1 MKPKEGRSYK
11 KITNQQILKK
21 SEQEA
26 NLQKEINFKDIFTN
40 EGSDLI
46 FWCVKVGLIKE
57 PTYCKLCRRRT
68 NKINSFRLS
77 KKEKAFDRFVWRC
90 KNKDCGNIEY
100 IRKNSQLLS
109 SFPRVNLRILLI
121 YIFHHFCFLLPPSI
135 TNKTF
140 NLSFSTIGKISEL
153 LTKWIVNDEILDE
166 TFRGKL
172 DGKNKIVEIDESCFF
187 KRKYNRGR
195 LLGQIWGF
203 GAVERES
210 GKLLVEVVEK
220 RNAPTLLP
228 LIQKWISKE
237 SLYVISDEWKPYKR
251 LKKLEYNH
259 ICINHS
265 KQFVLPSNPQ
275 IHTQTIENRWGQIKS
290 LMRKSGRISRFL
302 FPKKVKEIT
311 WRINI
316 KDNIQAK
323 LLEIILK
330 YNYS

>member
-1 MKPKEGRSYK
+1 VKNFENLSLKPKEGRSYK
-11 KITNQQILKK
+11 QITNQQVLKK

-46 FWCVKVGLIKE
+46 LWCVKVGLIKE

-100 IRKNSQLLS
+100 IRKNIPLLS

-172 DGKNKIVEIDESCFF
+172 GGRNKIVESDESCFF
-187 KRKYNRGR
+187 KRKFLQRKIIRSNMGFWSYRKRKMKTFGR
-195 LLGQIWGF
+195 SNGEEECPNTFTTHPKMDFKGEF
-203 GAVERES
+203 
-210 GKLLVEVVEK
+210 
-220 RNAPTLLP
+220 
-228 LIQKWISKE
+228 
-237 SLYVISDEWKPYKR
+237 
-251 LKKLEYNH
+251 
-259 ICINHS
+259 ICH
-265 KQFVLPSNPQ
+265 F
-275 IHTQTIENRWGQIKS
+275 
-290 LMRKSGRISRFL
+290 
-302 FPKKVKEIT
+302 
-311 WRINI
+311 
-316 KDNIQAK
+316 
-323 LLEIILK
+323 
-330 YNYS
+330 